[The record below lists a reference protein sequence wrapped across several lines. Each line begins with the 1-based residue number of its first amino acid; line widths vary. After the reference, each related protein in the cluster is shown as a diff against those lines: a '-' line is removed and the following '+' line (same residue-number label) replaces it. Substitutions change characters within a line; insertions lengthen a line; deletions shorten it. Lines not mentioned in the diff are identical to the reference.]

1 MTSPRIAH
9 MTPLYFRTATGV
21 TLPSSSEYQVAEEQL
36 DAIWSQDVIDLDS
49 LLDTPVRTISS
60 AL

>member
-1 MTSPRIAH
+1 MKPI
-9 MTPLYFRTATGV
+9 YFRTATGV
-21 TLPSSSEYQVAEEQL
+21 TLPSSSEYPAAEEQL
-36 DAIWSQDVIDLDS
+36 DAIWSEDVIDLDS